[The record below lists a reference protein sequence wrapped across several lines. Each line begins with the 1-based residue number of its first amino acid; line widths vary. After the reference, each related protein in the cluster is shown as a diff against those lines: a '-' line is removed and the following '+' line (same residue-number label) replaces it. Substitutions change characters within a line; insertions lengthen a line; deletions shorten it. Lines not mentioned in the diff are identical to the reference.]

1 MKVTGL
7 TCAALA
13 VLGGSTYVATRTPES
28 PAQAGPPVAP
38 RSLTPTGENFV
49 QWRNFILPDSRETS
63 WQTISWRSSAEEGF
77 RTAQELGRP
86 VLLWTMNG
94 HPLGCT

>member
-1 MKVTGL
+1 MKVAGVII
-7 TCAALA
+7 AAMA
-13 VLGGSTYVATRTPES
+13 VLGGSTYVATKAPV
-28 PAQAGPPVAP
+28 AQAQTSPPAAP
-38 RSLTPTGENFV
+38 QSLTPTADNYSS
-49 QWRNFILPDSRETS
+49 WRNFILPDLREKS
-63 WQTISWRSSAEEGF
+63 WQTISWRTSAEVGF